1 MSDASPT
8 ENVTRGIL
16 VTLLVIPL
24 AALAGILI
32 GVVGLIEGLAAIIVG
47 PAAGWLYAKGAGAPL
62 SRRGWIPF
70 LAISAVG
77 VAVATL
83 VGIVA
88 SAFRAFQS
96 VGGDGGLFGSAFR
109 TTVTNVFTSGNATFP
124 LLIGLGLGLVGV
136 FGALRERTAPPS
148 GRIPPASMPGA
159 DDAAP
164 VTPPAPA
171 APLPPNTPSPG
182 INLNGEPLDPDA
194 KR

>member
-1 MSDASPT
+1 MSETGPT

-32 GVVGLIEGLAAIIVG
+32 GAVGLIEGLAAIIVG

-77 VAVATL
+77 VVVATL
-83 VGIVA
+83 AGIIA

-96 VGGDGGLFGSAFR
+96 VSGDGGLFGSAFR
-109 TTVTNVFTSGNATFP
+109 TTVTTVFTSGNATFP
-124 LLIGLGLGLVGV
+124 VIIGLALGLIGV
-136 FGALRERTAPPS
+136 FGALRPRTTPS
-148 GRIPPASMPGA
+148 GRIAPEAMPGA
-159 DDAAP
+159 DAAAP
-164 VTPPAPA
+164 VTPTTPA

-182 INLNGEPLDPDA
+182 IMLNGEPLDPDA

>member
-32 GVVGLIEGLAAIIVG
+32 GAVGLIEGLAAIIVG

-62 SRRGWIPF
+62 SRRGWVPF
-70 LAISAVG
+70 LAISVVG
-77 VAVATL
+77 VAVAIL
-83 VGIVA
+83 AGIVA
-88 SAFRAFQS
+88 SAFRAFQAVS
-96 VGGDGGLFGSAFR
+96 GDGGLFGPAFR
-109 TTVTNVFTSGNATFP
+109 TTLTNAFTSGNATFP
-124 LLIGLGLGLVGV
+124 LLLGLALGLIGV
-136 FGALRERTAPPS
+136 FGALRSRTTPS
-148 GRIPPASMPGA
+148 GRIAPEAMA
-159 DDAAP
+159 ARDAAAP
-164 VTPPAPA
+164 VTPTPPA

-182 INLNGEPLDPDA
+182 VILNGEPLDPDA

>member
-1 MSDASPT
+1 MSDAGPT

-32 GVVGLIEGLAAIIVG
+32 GMVGLIEGLAAIIVG

-77 VAVATL
+77 VVVATL

-88 SAFRAFQS
+88 SAFRVFQS
-96 VGGDGGLFGSAFR
+96 VSGDGGLLGSAFR

-136 FGALRERTAPPS
+136 FGALRQRSTPS

-159 DDAAP
+159 DAAAP
-164 VTPPAPA
+164 ATPPAPA

-182 INLNGEPLDPDA
+182 IILNGEPLDPDA